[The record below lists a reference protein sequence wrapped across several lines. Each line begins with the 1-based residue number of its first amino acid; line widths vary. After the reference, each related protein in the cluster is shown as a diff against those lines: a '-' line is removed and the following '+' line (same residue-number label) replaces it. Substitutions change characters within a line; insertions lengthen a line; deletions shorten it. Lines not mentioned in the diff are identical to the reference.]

1 MSGLAEILDEN
12 ARLRAALA
20 TEHGRNRHL
29 ESSLCETSERLTK
42 TSERLSEAEALLRE
56 RDQALQTRDA
66 MIEALKAS
74 AEELARKL
82 QLIEHKA
89 SGPASQRYIPEA
101 QELLPFPGDVAPPP
115 RAPKHEP
122 EAEAAG
128 DEKPT
133 RTSKPGGKRRGRDQL
148 KHLRARTVRCKAAA
162 DAACARCGGP
172 LKVIGQVTTHR
183 VEWVPS
189 QLLVDDV
196 VRDKCACP
204 RCPGEGVLTVPAP
217 YALDR
222 ALCGNSLL
230 ARVIVDKFVDHIPLN
245 RQVKRMAREG
255 FEVGSNTLAG
265 WVKGGAE
272 VLHVLALAI
281 KADLMTQSMVQGDDT
296 GLPVQDGE
304 DGTLRKGRL
313 WAFTDQEQVYYAFTA
328 TKEGEH
334 PATLLKDFE
343 GKLLLVD
350 GGTEFNQLVREKDLS
365 RGGCWAH
372 LRSYFFDAR
381 LHHPNEA
388 ALALGTLRDL
398 FLIEREAWGQP
409 PEAVLAVRKARA
421 EPLVDGFFVWVR
433 ALAPIVRPSS
443 KLGEALAYALRQE
456 QTMRLFLRHGELP
469 MHNNLSE
476 LLLRQA
482 VVGRKNWLF
491 ARSEGGALAAADLYT
506 LVGSCTLQGIDPHA
520 YLVDVLG
527 RLLDHPRSRI
537 AELTPKRWRLA
548 KEAHTAGAR

>member
-29 ESSLCETSERLTK
+29 ERSLCETSERLTE
-42 TSERLSEAEALLRE
+42 TSERLTEAEALLRE
-56 RDQALQTRDA
+56 RDVALQTRDA

-89 SGPASQRYIPEA
+89 SGPASQRYIPET
-101 QELLPFPGDVAPPP
+101 QESLSESVPPW
-115 RAPKHEP
+115 AEAFSGAEVEAEA

-133 RTSKPGGKRRGRDQL
+133 RTSKPSGKRRGRDQL
-148 KHLRARTVRCKAAA
+148 KHLRSSEVRCKAAA
-162 DAACARCGGP
+162 DAACTRCGGP

-222 ALCGNSLL
+222 ALCGNGLL

-245 RQVKRMAREG
+245 RQVKRLAREG

-304 DGTLRKGRL
+304 DGILRKGRL
-313 WAFTDQEQVYYAFTA
+313 WAFTDQAQVYYAFTA

-372 LRSYFFDAR
+372 LRSYFF
-381 LHHPNEA
+381 
-388 ALALGTLRDL
+388 
-398 FLIEREAWGQP
+398 
-409 PEAVLAVRKARA
+409 
-421 EPLVDGFFVWVR
+421 
-433 ALAPIVRPSS
+433 
-443 KLGEALAYALRQE
+443 
-456 QTMRLFLRHGELP
+456 
-469 MHNNLSE
+469 
-476 LLLRQA
+476 
-482 VVGRKNWLF
+482 
-491 ARSEGGALAAADLYT
+491 
-506 LVGSCTLQGIDPHA
+506 
-520 YLVDVLG
+520 
-527 RLLDHPRSRI
+527 
-537 AELTPKRWRLA
+537 
-548 KEAHTAGAR
+548 